1 MQETI
6 MITGGAGFIGS
17 AVVRQYIAETDATI
31 VNVDKLTSAGN
42 LESLGEARF
51 EERHVL
57 EQADICDRS
66 EIERVCREHRQGLKI
81 ACLEEIAYRAGYISR
96 SELVALIHKMP
107 QSSYREYLERLMT
120 ELNSGR

>member
-81 ACLEEIAYRAGYISR
+81 ACLEEIAWHKGWLSKADLLHFVENAPASAYTEYMAR
-96 SELVALIHKMP
+96 LVGP
-107 QSSYREYLERLMT
+107 R
-120 ELNSGR
+120 